1 MSILQ
6 SRLPRCEAG
15 SELACRLASTRGT
28 LSRPFADRP
37 VTALADFIALAATCH
52 PDGGLVPV
60 WRDCLLDQCTPVA
73 AFAKLRRGPFGFLLE
88 SAPAGGETWARY
100 TYLGTEP
107 RAAWRLRD
115 GVVEDWTA
123 ARGWTGARAPN
134 DPIADLRD
142 IVRDMRPVHAPDV
155 GALWSGAIGFF
166 AFDVVRHIESLP
178 SPPPRTLDAPDACFV
193 FTDALVVIDNWRGQ
207 ARVIVS
213 VVVPPHATHEQLAA
227 LHVAATRTLD
237 DTIARLHGP
246 DVLQPLALDSK
257 APPAQ
262 PTSRYSREA
271 FERDVARIKEYILA
285 GDVFQV
291 LLARRME
298 LPHDFDSTSLY
309 RALRAINPSPYMY
322 HLILDG
328 LELVGSSPELLV
340 RVADGRITVRPIAGT
355 RPRGRNAEEDH
366 ALAAELL
373 ADEKERAEHVML
385 VDLGRNDVGRLAKYG
400 TVRVTDLMTVERY
413 SHVFHIVSQV
423 EGELADGSSALD
435 AFRAVFPAG
444 TMTGAPKVRA
454 MEIIDE
460 LEPERRGPYAGAIG
474 FVGAGDTRMD
484 LAITIRTC
492 VITRGIA
499 SVQAGGGI
507 VHDSVPANEWE
518 ETENKARAMLTAI
531 GRVRAATVP

>member
-1 MSILQ
+1 MTTFVDF
-6 SRLPRCEAG
+6 
-15 SELACRLASTRGT
+15 LARAAPCRS
-28 LSRPFADRP
+28 
-37 VTALADFIALAATCH
+37 
-52 PDGGLVPV
+52 DGGLVPV

-73 AFAKLRRGPFGFLLE
+73 AYAKLRRGPFGFLLE

-107 RAAWRLRD
+107 RGAWRLRD
-115 GVVEDWTA
+115 GVAEDWNPE
-123 ARGWTGARAPN
+123 RGWHGARTPL

-142 IVRDMRPVHAPDV
+142 IVRDMRPVDAPDL
-155 GALWSGAIGFF
+155 GPFWSGAVGFF
-166 AFDVVRHIESLP
+166 AYDVVRHIERLP
-178 SPPPRTLDAPDACFV
+178 HAPPRTLNAPDACFV

-213 VVVPPHATHEQLAA
+213 VPVPENATDAS
-227 LHVAATRTLD
+227 LHQQFQRAVATLD
-237 DTIARLHGP
+237 DTTARLHGP
-246 DVLQPLALDSK
+246 DVLEPLSLDAT
-257 APPAQ
+257 APAAV

-271 FERDVARIKEYILA
+271 FQQDVARIKEYILA

-298 LPHDFDSTSLY
+298 LLLDFSPTSLY
-309 RALRAINPSPYMY
+309 RALRALNPSPYMY
-322 HLILDG
+322 HLVLDG

-355 RPRGRNAEEDH
+355 RPRGRTADEDQ

-385 VDLGRNDVGRLAKYG
+385 VDLGRNDVGRLARYG

-423 EGELADGSSALD
+423 EGELSDGSSALD

-460 LEPERRGPYAGAIG
+460 LEPERRGPYAGALG
-474 FVGAGDTRMD
+474 FIAAGDTRMD

-492 VITRGIA
+492 VIADGVA

-507 VHDSVPANEWE
+507 VHDSVPEREWE
-518 ETENKARAMLTAI
+518 ETENKARALLTAI
-531 GRVRAATVP
+531 GRVRAAQRAAAPVSETP